1 MGAASRAAVTALGAA
16 VVALAG
22 YLSRDLLTALI
33 LALCLVFAAGWPRL
47 IGLPTTRG
55 AGVVIAAVA
64 VAATAVVRLGSV
76 AGLAVVVGLAVIGAF
91 VHQMLRRDG
100 RPRLVESV
108 SGVVTG
114 CAVVVSAAGWSAPTG
129 GLTLASL
136 TVTGAASIAAAAV
149 CTALPVRT
157 ELGAALATV
166 VAGVAGLVTG
176 WALDAVGGLLRAA
189 GRPRRRHPHRGAARA
204 VRPLPRL
211 AAGAP
216 GAGRR
221 GAAPARPGHGRSTSS
236 PTSSAADRPSLPGPG
251 PGASLGP

>member
-33 LALCLVFAAGWPRL
+33 LALCLVFASGWPRL

-55 AGVVIAAVA
+55 AGVVIAVVA

-108 SGVVTG
+108 AGVVTG

-129 GLTLASL
+129 GLVLASL

-176 WALDAVGGLLRAA
+176 WALAAVGGLSGLLVGLAVGILTAA
-189 GRPRRRHPHRGAARA
+189 LHVLFGRFPASGR
-204 VRPLPRL
+204 VRPAL
-211 AAGAP
+211 AAAALPLLVP
-216 GAGRR
+216 GMAIYLV
-221 GAAPARPGHGRSTSS
+221 AH
-236 PTSSAADRPSLPGPG
+236 L
-251 PGASLGP
+251 LGG